1 MDTPKHD
8 SIEIAYD
15 DGKRIFIKRSSI
27 TAVEGNTESTTIYFG
42 GGSASVS
49 IPLNDILAVLGA
61 KLPPQQS
68 MANPLYQWF
77 RHVFPK
83 KRLAAG

>member
-1 MDTPKHD
+1 MNTPKHD

-42 GGSASVS
+42 GDSVS
-49 IPLNDILAVLGA
+49 VLRPLSDILAVLGA
-61 KLPPQQS
+61 KLPSQQS
-68 MANPLYQWF
+68 MANPLYQWV
-77 RHVFPK
+77 RYIFPK